1 MLLSLD
7 FSSQTPIYQQIRN
20 QIVLAV
26 ADGRLQP
33 GQRIPSMRALA
44 DETGINMMTVNK
56 AYQLLR
62 QEGYLEID
70 RRSGARIAPVDD
82 DTAFIKEQ
90 LHPQLSL
97 LIGEARLHGISRE
110 SFLSLCRDIFQKQE
124 V

>member
-44 DETGINMMTVNK
+44 DETGINMMTVSK
-56 AYQLLR
+56 AYQLLK
-62 QEGYLEID
+62 QEGYIITD
-70 RRSGARIAPVDD
+70 RRKGATVAQKTGTPQ
-82 DTAFIKEQ
+82 IKEDTINA
-90 LHPQLSL
+90 L
-97 LIGEARLHGISRE
+97 RLHLSELRLAGMTKEQISDLME
-110 SFLSLCRDIFQKQE
+110 GLYKEAGL
-124 V
+124 